1 MKIVATLIFFLFS
14 VSISFAQKDSLNIGD
29 RYADDQVYISVSY
42 GQFYNQPTPISKSN
56 FSYSLSTGFI
66 KDLILNKQGNISI
79 AGGIGYGFDFFNHK
93 LKVEQINNTTV
104 FSSDNTISGNLF
116 KSHNLEI
123 PLELRWRTSNANKY
137 DFWRVYTGVK
147 FFYNLS
153 NSFQFEDASNAT
165 FKYSNISDYNKLQ
178 YGLTLSAGYD
188 EFNINI
194 FYGLTPVFNNSTIDG
209 EDINTKI
216 LRFGLIFY
224 FL

>member
-1 MKIVATLIFFLFS
+1 MKIVSTLFFFIFS

-66 KDLILNKQGNISI
+66 KDLILNKQGSISI

-165 FKYSNISDYNKLQ
+165 FKYSNISNYNKLQ